1 MTVNSLAAAFVT
13 TDVGAT
19 IEGELALEI
28 NAFAEFSGDVTFAA
42 DLSSFTEYVI
52 STTAPIA
59 QGVYATDVDG
69 DGDTDV
75 LSASFNDNKIAW
87 YESDGGSPPVFTER
101 VISTNAAGARSV
113 YATDVD
119 GDGDTDVLSASRL
132 DDKIA
137 WYESD
142 GGSDPTFTERV
153 ISTNAAGARSV
164 YATDVNGDGDTDVL
178 SASWSDNKIAWYES
192 DGGSPPGFTEHV
204 ISAFAAG
211 ARSVYATDVDGDG
224 DTDVLSASQDD
235 DTIAWYENPMGSTS
249 LSAGAALVADGALI
263 NGGPLTVLA
272 ATVSSGG
279 PLTNERRA
287 ADQRRADPA
296 PGRPDRGGI
305 GAGQYQRND
314 RGLWRHRGQRGQQ
327 RRGDDPRRH
336 PGHR

>member
-1 MTVNSLAAAFVT
+1 
-13 TDVGAT
+13 
-19 IEGELALEI
+19 
-28 NAFAEFSGDVTFAA
+28 
-42 DLSSFTEYVI
+42 
-52 STTAPIA
+52 
-59 QGVYATDVDG
+59 
-69 DGDTDV
+69 
-75 LSASFNDNKIAW
+75 
-87 YESDGGSPPVFTER
+87 
-101 VISTNAAGARSV
+101 VISTNADGAFSV

-119 GDGDTDVLSASRL
+119 GDGDTDVLSASQN

-204 ISAFAAG
+204 ISASAAG

-279 PLTNERRA
+279 PLTNGWPIPAERSRA
-287 ADQRRADPA
+287 MATS
-296 PGRPDRGGI
+296 RPTWPTTAR
-305 GAGQYQRND
+305 
-314 RGLWRHRGQRGQQ
+314 
-327 RRGDDPRRH
+327 
-336 PGHR
+336 